1 MIKIHFKS
9 DLRYMTMSV
18 QGQFRTEMITFFI
31 SMPIG
36 IDDVLRGGGHLS
48 SKKACKFG
56 NRTFI
61 KMACKLGLKI
71 VKLPSQ
77 YLD

>member
-1 MIKIHFKS
+1 
-9 DLRYMTMSV
+9 MTMSV

-31 SMPIG
+31 TMSIE

-61 KMACKLGLKI
+61 KIG
-71 VKLPSQ
+71 
-77 YLD
+77 